1 MMKTHEIKLDGY
13 GAHTTLA
20 EDRPIMLLGTAESY
34 GIETLHVVSGK
45 SWEGLTI
52 TATFNASDG
61 SSTDVLMGTDGNI
74 AVPTEATAKSGSG
87 RIVFTGVSNGIQRIS
102 CDLDYFVVAHSAIN
116 GVQSGGTA
124 PSWFEQ
130 AATRFMPTGG
140 TAGQVLTKLTDTDF
154 DAEWQDSKGGAGLAP
169 LVGTTQTITPS
180 QVIAAIKEG
189 RDIALQYTDSYY
201 GTFVFSA
208 FNANEKLGIVV
219 SNSILPQMNGLT
231 GTLMGFVED
240 EGWLFR
246 ATNTA
251 TKDDVG
257 TAVNEA
263 LTAAKASGEFDGADG
278 ITPTIGENGNW
289 YLGSTDTGK
298 PSRGE
303 KGDKGDKGEKGDTG
317 ATGPTGPK
325 GDTGPQGPKGDTGAT
340 GANGKSAYSYAQDGG
355 YTGTE
360 AEFAAK
366 LAAEKLPN
374 PYPLTFTGAVSGSYD
389 GSEPLTV
396 EIPSGGSGGE
406 GATSNYVELGIL
418 PYTVGN
424 ITELYLEPSENCSL
438 VIGSGNDN
446 NLITSLEDSLTSSG
460 NPIIDNLLSE
470 EYSGTHTVKLTA
482 TNTNAANNFYD
493 LFDVTGLTVGT
504 EYTFSCTVGLSG
516 ISGSAY
522 ARVALG
528 AGTQLGTYGGVYGQA
543 DGKRISLTFTASN
556 TTVRIQLYIWT
567 GYAVAVGDAITYS
580 DCLLCEGTSTDFG
593 TSVTYELSAG
603 KKNKINFVEG
613 TKIPAVDGVTITV
626 YKLVEGVAGDLFV
639 FLGDSIPCFDS
650 NTGGIGAIPDYLR
663 EKCGGTWKNFC
674 VGGTTMSAYRTTG
687 NGYEYFTLDEWA
699 DSIATGDFANQ
710 EQGVTNGASAG
721 STSYSLAKKVSDA
734 QTLDWSAV
742 KCVFFAFGTND
753 LAYGVSEVGASTDAA
768 TKHGT
773 MCAALKYAVQT
784 IQATYPTIEI
794 VVCGIIYRH
803 ADNPSVSAIIAAND
817 AIRSTCESI
826 GVPFVPLFEN
836 MGVNE
841 WNRTAFLYDGT
852 HPNAAGKERYADT
865 VKRLLCL

>member
-1 MMKTHEIKLDGY
+1 MTKTHEIKLDGY

-45 SWEGLTI
+45 SWEGLTV
-52 TATFNASDG
+52 TATFNAPDGTSTDMLIDADG
-61 SSTDVLMGTDGNI
+61 SIT
-74 AVPTEATAKSGSG
+74 VPPEATVKSGSG

-102 CDLDYFVVAHSAIN
+102 CDLEYFVVAHSAIN

-130 AATRFMPTGG
+130 AATRFMPAGG
-140 TAGQVLTKLTDTDF
+140 TAGQVLTKLTNTDF
-154 DAEWQDSKGGAGLAP
+154 DAEWQDSKGGA
-169 LVGTTQTITPS
+169 
-180 QVIAAIKEG
+180 
-189 RDIALQYTDSYY
+189 D
-201 GTFVFSA
+201 
-208 FNANEKLGIVV
+208 
-219 SNSILPQMNGLT
+219 
-231 GTLMGFVED
+231 
-240 EGWLFR
+240 
-246 ATNTA
+246 
-251 TKDDVG
+251 
-257 TAVNEA
+257 
-263 LTAAKASGEFDGADG
+263 
-278 ITPTIGENGNW
+278 
-289 YLGSTDTGK
+289 
-298 PSRGE
+298 
-303 KGDKGDKGEKGDTG
+303 
-317 ATGPTGPK
+317 
-325 GDTGPQGPKGDTGAT
+325 
-340 GANGKSAYSYAQDGG
+340 GKSAYSYAVDGG

-374 PYPLTFTGAVSGSYD
+374 PYPLTFTGAVNETYD
-389 GSEPLTV
+389 GSSAKTI
-396 EIPSGGSGGE
+396 EIPSGGGTSGSGGE
-406 GATSNYVELGIL
+406 GATSNYIELGTL

-424 ITELYLEPSENCSL
+424 ITELYLEPSADCSL

-446 NLITSLEDSLTSSG
+446 NLITSLEDGLISSQ
-460 NPIIDNLLSE
+460 NPVIDNLVSE
-470 EYSGTHTVKLTA
+470 EYYGTHTVKLTA
-482 TNTNAANNFYD
+482 TNTNAGNNFYD
-493 LFDVTGLTVGT
+493 IFSVSGLTVGK
-504 EYTFSCTVGLSG
+504 EYTFSATVDLTG

-522 ARVALG
+522 GLVELKSGSNSSYGSVDARTNGERVH
-528 AGTQLGTYGGVYGQA
+528 Y
-543 DGKRISLTFTASN
+543 SFTAN
-556 TTVRIQLYIWT
+556 DEIIRIRLCIWT
-567 GYAVAVGDAITYS
+567 GSNVVVGDAITYS
-580 DCLLCEGTSTDFG
+580 DCLLCEGTSTEFG

-603 KKNKINFVEG
+603 NKTKLSFAEG
-613 TKIPAVDGVTITV
+613 TEIPAVDGVTITV

-710 EQGVTNGASAG
+710 EQGVTDGASAG
-721 STSYSLAKKVSDA
+721 STSYSLTKKVSDA
-734 QTLDWSAV
+734 QTLDWGAV
-742 KCVFFAFGTND
+742 KRIFFAFGTND

-768 TKHGT
+768 AKHGT

-784 IQATYPTIEI
+784 IHATYPTIEI

-803 ADNPSVSAIIAAND
+803 ADNPSMSAIIAAND
-817 AIRSTCESI
+817 AIRATCESI

-852 HPNAAGKERYADT
+852 HPNAAGKERYANT